1 GVNEIHFLHTLE
13 NEERRERIENLVRYT
28 PPCFIVTDNQT
39 GLENMIRYCT
49 ERNIP
54 LLRAVESN
62 YEFIGKLDAYLIKRL
77 APETAIHGVCVNVSG
92 LGVLL
97 RGESGVGKS
106 ETAHS
111 IVGRGHRLV
120 ADDMVVLKRLSTH
133 TLIGPHNDIHNV
145 FISLCRVGLLKVI
158 IIYVLKSFTDYT

>member
-1 GVNEIHFLHTLE
+1 LE

-77 APETAIHGVCVNVSG
+77 APEKAIHGVCGNVSG
-92 LGVLL
+92 FGAGF
-97 RGESGVGKS
+97 RGESGGGS
-106 ETAHS
+106 SATTQPT
-111 IVGRGHRLV
+111 VGRGQRL
-120 ADDMVVLKRLSTH
+120 L
-133 TLIGPHNDIHNV
+133 GW
-145 FISLCRVGLLKVI
+145 
-158 IIYVLKSFTDYT
+158 